1 MLMTYKNYDT
11 LVIKTNDKGD
21 KVNQTQARAIKYDL
35 TKDFIKDFA
44 SQVPGVEIMYDTKG
58 KEVITLAN
66 GLIFSVDFKVHSL
79 TSELTSE
86 KPKKA

>member
-11 LVIKTNDKGD
+11 IVIKTNDKGD

-35 TKDFIKDFA
+35 TRDFIKDFA
-44 SQVPGVEIMYDTKG
+44 SQVSGVEIMYDTKG

-66 GLIFSVDFKVHSL
+66 GLILSVDFKVHAL
-79 TSELTSE
+79 TTELTVD